1 MKLVGA
7 NPNAVATG
15 GDELPGKTNY
25 FIGNNPKKWRTN
37 VPTYAKVKYKGVYP
51 GIDLV
56 YYGNQGGRLEYD
68 FVVAPGAGPN
78 VIALDVGVGSPRRL
92 PAQGRPQGSPPHIA
106 SLWMTPRTGSTPT
119 MGSYQGFGKR
129 AGTWVGRCSRF
140 RRKSTTSATL
150 PQQASAAA
158 PAASK
163 STCSSKS
170 C

>member
-1 MKLVGA
+1 MPAGLESPISNLESPIFSLKSPISDDPSPAPSTLRMKLVGA

-68 FVVAPGAGPN
+68 FVVAPGANPN
-78 VIALDVGVGSPRRL
+78 VIAFDVGVGSPRRL
-92 PAQGRPQGSPPHIA
+92 PAQG
-106 SLWMTPRTGSTPT
+106 
-119 MGSYQGFGKR
+119 
-129 AGTWVGRCSRF
+129 
-140 RRKSTTSATL
+140 
-150 PQQASAAA
+150 
-158 PAASK
+158 
-163 STCSSKS
+163 
-170 C
+170 